1 MLAGVHQL
9 HHKEVG
15 TGSHMAA
22 AHQKEGQLLLNRQ
35 TSLVLSINQDIARQL
50 NLEIRGTCIQ
60 LTANQGSDTNK
71 N

>member
-1 MLAGVHQL
+1 MLTGVHQL
-9 HHKEVG
+9 HHEEVG

-22 AHQKEGQLLLNRQ
+22 AHQKEEQLLLNSQ
-35 TSLVLSINQDIARQL
+35 ASLVLSINDIARQL